1 MRSFLPY
8 LNGFIKIRIHGG
20 QTERFLNLCM
30 SRGIILWDLSGAS
43 DGSYSCFLSTR
54 HFFLL
59 APARRKTKVQIH
71 ILEKHG
77 LPFFFANSKNKKAFF
92 AGILLCGILLFV
104 LSGRIWNIHIE
115 GNRINT
121 TPEILKFLEKQ
132 GISHGIPKKQ
142 VNCSSVASQIRERY
156 PETAWV
162 SAKIQGTRL
171 IITVK
176 EGNYQTISSENEPVP
191 CSICAEG
198 EGKIVKMI
206 TRSGVPLKKIGDTCK
221 KGDILVLGR
230 LDLKNDSQEVFRY
243 EYVHADADI
252 YIKRKLPYY
261 AELPMEY
268 EKEIFFEEEKK
279 GGFIKAGNLY
289 LEWGAKPQKGWKRM
303 TEEYPL
309 HLTENFQLPV
319 SVGSV
324 TLRQYKKKRILR
336 KEDEAKAEAFRIL
349 QKYEKKLMEKG
360 VQIFANNV
368 KIEVDHKNCISSGT
382 LEIIEKIG
390 KEVPV
395 ERMELSKER
404 TTENG

>member
-1 MRSFLPY
+1 MRNFLPY

-176 EGNYQTISSENEPVP
+176 EGNYQTIRSESEPVP

-230 LDLKNDSQEVFRY
+230 LELKNDAQEVFRY

-268 EKEIFFEEEKK
+268 EKEIFFEKEKK
-279 GGFIKAGNLY
+279 GGFIKAGSLY

-303 TEEYPL
+303 TEEHPL
-309 HLTENFQLPV
+309 RFTENFELPL

-324 TLRQYKKKRILR
+324 TLKQYKKKIVLR

>member
-1 MRSFLPY
+1 MLNTIIRYIQGY
-8 LNGFIKIRIHGG
+8 LLIQVTGYSP
-20 QTERFLNLCM
+20 ERFLNLC
-30 SRGIILWDLSGAS
+30 SRKQIYLWGLEPKENSYEMFITIRGFRKLKPILKK
-43 DGSYSCFLSTR
+43 TR
-54 HFFLL
+54 
-59 APARRKTKVQIH
+59 TKVT
-71 ILEKHG
+71 ILNRLG
-77 LPFFFANSKNKKAFF
+77 LPFFFHKYRKRKVFF
-92 AGILLCGILLFV
+92 FGILFCVIFIYVMSLFV
-104 LSGRIWNIHIE
+104 WNIHIE

-176 EGNYQTISSENEPVP
+176 EGNYQTIRSEGEPVP

-230 LDLKNDSQEVFRY
+230 LELKNDAQEVFRY

-268 EKEIFFEEEKK
+268 EKEIFFEKEKK
-279 GGFIKAGNLY
+279 GGFIKAGSLY

-303 TEEYPL
+303 TEEHPL
-309 HLTENFQLPV
+309 RFTENFELPL

-324 TLRQYKKKRILR
+324 TLKQYKKKSVLR
-336 KEDEAKAEAFRIL
+336 KEDEAKAEAFHIL

>member
-1 MRSFLPY
+1 MKNFLQY
-8 LNGFIKIRIHGG
+8 LNGFVKIRIQGG

-30 SRGIILWDLSGAS
+30 ARGMILWDLTGDS
-43 DGSYSCFLSTR
+43 DGGFTCFLSIED
-54 HFFLL
+54 FLHL
-59 APARRKTKVQIH
+59 APVRRKAKVHIH

-77 LPFFFANSKNKKAFF
+77 LPFFFASSKKRKAFF
-92 AGILLCGILLFV
+92 AGILLCGILLFL

-115 GNRINT
+115 GNRINS
-121 TPEILKFLEKQ
+121 TPEMLKFLEDQ
-132 GISHGIPKKQ
+132 GIFHGIRKKQ
-142 VNCSSVASQIRERY
+142 VSCSSVAAQIREKY

-176 EGNYQTISSENEPVP
+176 EGNYQAILSENKADP
-191 CSICAEG
+191 CSLSAEESG
-198 EGKIVKMI
+198 RIVKMV
-206 TRSGVPLKKIGDTCK
+206 TRSGVPLKKIGDTCQ

-230 LDLKNDSQEVFRY
+230 LELKNDVQEIFRY

-261 AELPMEY
+261 AEFPMEY
-268 EKEIFFEEEKK
+268 EKEIFLEKEKK
-279 GGFIKAGNLY
+279 GGFIKIGNFC
-289 LEWGAKPQKGWKRM
+289 LEWGAKARNGWKRIM
-303 TEEYPL
+303 EEYPL
-309 HLTENFQLPV
+309 RLTENFVLPF

-324 TLRQYKKKRILR
+324 TLRQYEKKKILYK
-336 KEDEAKAEAFRIL
+336 KEEAKAEAFRIL

-360 VQIFANNV
+360 VQISANNV

-395 ERMELSKER
+395 ERVELSKER
-404 TTENG
+404 TIKNG

>member
-1 MRSFLPY
+1 MRNFLPY

-176 EGNYQTISSENEPVP
+176 EGNYQTIRSESEPVP

-230 LDLKNDSQEVFRY
+230 LELKNDAQEVFRY

-268 EKEIFFEEEKK
+268 EKEIFFEKEKK
-279 GGFIKAGNLY
+279 GGFIKAGSLY

-303 TEEYPL
+303 TEEHPL
-309 HLTENFQLPV
+309 RFTENFELPL

-324 TLRQYKKKRILR
+324 TLRQYKKKSVLR